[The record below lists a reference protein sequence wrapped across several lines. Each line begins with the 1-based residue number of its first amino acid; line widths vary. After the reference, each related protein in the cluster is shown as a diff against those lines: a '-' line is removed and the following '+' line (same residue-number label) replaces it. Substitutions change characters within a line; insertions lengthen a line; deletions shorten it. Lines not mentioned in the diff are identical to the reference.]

1 MEQGL
6 LRRGLRKGGVSAA
19 QTAAA
24 VGLCPAHGIFLAF
37 LAVGFRRADGFGS
50 DRDASDAFVSV
61 VRAVL
66 VLACALFVVVARP
79 RARGE
84 KDPAAVVEEVIADDL
99 ADANEA

>member
-1 MEQGL
+1 M
-6 LRRGLRKGGVSAA
+6 SAA

-24 VGLCPAHGIFLAF
+24 VGLCLTAHGIFLAF

>member
-1 MEQGL
+1 MPDGRYIDGIVCDAALAALDDLKEA
-6 LRRGLRKGGVSAA
+6 GG
-19 QTAAA
+19 
-24 VGLCPAHGIFLAF
+24 PFF

-99 ADANEA
+99 ADSNEA